1 MQTVYLDHA
10 ATTPPDPE
18 VLEAMYPYLK
28 QHYGNAHSPHQHGRK
43 ANGAVESA
51 RKNIADALDA
61 DPSNIV
67 FTSGGTESNNA
78 LIKGIAQVSE
88 GTEIVTSKAEH
99 HAVLNAVEYCR
110 SLGMKPV
117 YLDPAPDGTIQT
129 HQVAEALSD
138 QTALVTLMHV
148 NNELGSINPIPEIAS
163 LCRRENIPFHTDA
176 VQSLGKVPV
185 NIREMQV
192 DFLSISGHKLHAPKG
207 IGLMYVGDPDS
218 WTAWMHGGS
227 QEANRRA
234 GTLNVPGIMALSK
247 AVSLSVDQREA
258 RSQHVLSLRRKLL
271 EGLDARLGDRF
282 CVNGPENEEKAV
294 PHILNLTFT
303 DYDGKPVDGEI
314 LLMNLDMEGVCASSG
329 SACASGAVEPSHV
342 LQSIGMDREE
352 AQSAVRFSL
361 GKDNTEEQIQYTL
374 QVLEKV
380 LDRIIG

>member
-18 VLEAMYPYLK
+18 VIQAMQPYLK
-28 QHYGNAHSPHQHGRK
+28 QHYGNAHSPHQLGRK

-51 RKNIADALDA
+51 RKNIAEALNA

-110 SLGMKPV
+110 NLGMKPV
-117 YLDPAPDGTIQT
+117 YLDPQPDGTIQT
-129 HQVAEALSD
+129 HQVADALSD

-163 LCRRENIPFHTDA
+163 QCRRENIPFHTDA

-185 NIREMQV
+185 DIRDMQV
-192 DFLSISGHKLHAPKG
+192 DFLSVSGHKLHAPKG
-207 IGLMYVGDPDS
+207 IGLMYVGDSDS
-218 WTAWMHGGS
+218 WSAWMHGGS

-247 AVSLSVDQREA
+247 AISLSVEQREV
-258 RSQHVLSLRRKLL
+258 REQHILNLRRNFL
-271 EGLDARLGDRF
+271 EGLRNRLGNRF
-282 CVNGPENEEKAV
+282 RINGPEEPEDTV
-294 PHILNLTFT
+294 PHILNITFT
-303 DYDGKPVDGEI
+303 DHHGAPVDGEI

-342 LQSIGMDREE
+342 LQSIGLDREE

-361 GKDNTEEQIQYTL
+361 GKDNTGEQIRYTL
-374 QVLEKV
+374 DALVKV
-380 LDRIIG
+380 LDRITD